1 MTGRQQ
7 TPAKSRNTSNSNRRN
22 ESGKACGVRLSV
34 VQIAGGALAALTAA
48 IAASTLGVAGT
59 VIGAAVMSVATTV
72 GTDIYTHYLRRTS
85 AKVKQH
91 STSGRRQRPTRF
103 EAAEQTAGAP
113 ATVPHAPRGR
123 LGWLS
128 LGAAAA
134 LVFSIS
140 FGGVLIY
147 QVLAGHTVADQVN
160 GTTGKKAQR
169 GKRHGPTERRAEP
182 AVRWQQQP
190 RSATPTAS
198 GSPPASPS
206 PTPSATGTQATPTP
220 DLSSGTASVTP
231 APTGSPSATAGPE
244 QPTATPPTVATSEQ
258 PPPSALPSPAAETA
272 LR

>member
-7 TPAKSRNTSNSNRRN
+7 TPAKSRSTSNSNRRN
-22 ESGKACGVRLSV
+22 EGGKASGVRLSV

-48 IAASTLGVAGT
+48 IAASSLGVAGT

-91 STSGRRQRPTRF
+91 TPSGRRQRPTRP
-103 EAAEQTAGAP
+103 EVAEQTAGAP

-134 LVFSIS
+134 LVFMIS
-140 FGGVLIY
+140 FGGILIY

-160 GTTGKKAQR
+160 GTTGKKSGP
-169 GKRHGPTERRAEP
+169 GKRPGPKERRAEP
-182 AVRWQQQP
+182 AVRWQQP
-190 RSATPTAS
+190 RSATPTPS
-198 GSPPASPS
+198 GSPSASPS

-231 APTGSPSATAGPE
+231 APTGSPPATTGPE
-244 QPTATPPTVATSEQ
+244 QPTATPPTVATSEP